1 MKARNGADAQV
12 GGRYDVLIVGGG
24 LVGASLAC
32 ALGTSPLKVAVV
44 EPVAPEDPG
53 QPSYDDRSTALAPS
67 TRRIFEALGLW
78 SDLRPAVTP
87 IREIHVSDRGRF
99 GFTRM
104 SAREER
110 LEALGYVAG
119 NRALGGVLNRALT
132 SLGNCDVYRPARLA
146 APRVGRDS
154 VAAWVEH
161 RGVQQRIEARVL
173 VIADGAASKTRDEL
187 GIPVKVRDYGQSA
200 IVANVTPE
208 RNHNGRAYERFTD
221 QGPLA
226 ILPIEA
232 GRCALIWTLPPALAE
247 ELACMDKTGF
257 LRRLQERFGYRLG
270 RLLSVGGRSR
280 YPLRHVEAMRWVSG
294 RAVVIGNAAHS
305 LHPVAGQGFNL
316 ALRDV
321 ATLAEVL
328 HICAVE
334 GTDPTLGGE
343 LARYES
349 DRRSDYRRVGGFTD
363 LLIDVFSNAL
373 PGLSGARDAGLLGLD
388 LFPAIKRGV
397 MRNAMGRRG
406 PLSRLARGLPLASP

>member
-1 MKARNGADAQV
+1 
-12 GGRYDVLIVGGG
+12 
-24 LVGASLAC
+24 
-32 ALGTSPLKVAVV
+32 
-44 EPVAPEDPG
+44 
-53 QPSYDDRSTALAPS
+53 
-67 TRRIFEALGLW
+67 
-78 SDLRPAVTP
+78 
-87 IREIHVSDRGRF
+87 
-99 GFTRM
+99 
-104 SAREER
+104 
-110 LEALGYVAG
+110 
-119 NRALGGVLNRALT
+119 
-132 SLGNCDVYRPARLA
+132 
-146 APRVGRDS
+146 
-154 VAAWVEH
+154 
-161 RGVQQRIEARVL
+161 
-173 VIADGAASKTRDEL
+173 
-187 GIPVKVRDYGQSA
+187 
-200 IVANVTPE
+200 
-208 RNHNGRAYERFTD
+208 
-221 QGPLA
+221 
-226 ILPIEA
+226 
-232 GRCALIWTLPPALAE
+232 
-247 ELACMDKTGF
+247 MDKTGF

-270 RLLSVGGRSR
+270 RLLSVGERSR

-321 ATLAEVL
+321 AALAEVL